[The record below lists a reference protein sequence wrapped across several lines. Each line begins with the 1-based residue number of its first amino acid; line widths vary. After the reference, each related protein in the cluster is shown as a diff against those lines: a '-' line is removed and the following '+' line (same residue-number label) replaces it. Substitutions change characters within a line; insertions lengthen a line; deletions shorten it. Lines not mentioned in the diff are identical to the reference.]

1 MSTQS
6 NRRLLAGITAVLL
19 FFGFVTAQ
27 AQSSPSDNTTF
38 GPVALQTQA
47 GPMRLH
53 IIRHASFVATWNNKT
68 IYVDPV
74 GDPARY
80 AHLPA
85 PDLILIT
92 HAHHDHFDNKTLSAL
107 DSAHATVVM
116 PQAVANEITENIG
129 DKHIVLANNDEASAA
144 GIPIKAIPAYN
155 LPASP
160 DAHHP
165 KGWGNGYVLTLANK
179 RVYISGDTEGVP
191 AMRQLKNIDLAFVCM
206 NLPYTMDTEQAAD
219 AVLDFKP
226 KVVYPY
232 HYRGQDIEDF
242 KKRVN
247 AVNTEIDV
255 RLRDWYPKSDVKRN
269 DKSQ

>member
-1 MSTQS
+1 MSAQRNT
-6 NRRLLAGITAVLL
+6 RLLAGITAVFLL
-19 FFGFVTAQ
+19 CGFVTAQ
-27 AQSSPSDNTTF
+27 AQSSPSDNAAF
-38 GPVALQTQA
+38 GAVALQTEA

-53 IIRHASFVATWNNKT
+53 IIQHASFVATWHDKT

-74 GDPARY
+74 GDSARY
-80 AHLPA
+80 ANLPA

-92 HAHHDHFDNKTLSAL
+92 HAHHDHFDNKTLAAL

-116 PQAVANEITENIG
+116 PQGVADEINDNVG
-129 DKHIVLANNDEASAA
+129 DKHIVLANNDETTAA

-226 KVVYPY
+226 AVVYPY
-232 HYRGQDIEDF
+232 HSRGQDIEDF

-247 AVNTEIDV
+247 AGDPNIEV
-255 RLRDWYPKSDVKRN
+255 RLRDWYPETSD
-269 DKSQ
+269 S